1 MERNSIAFYK
11 LQIGILK
18 SSVLRLRDALNS
30 QGLYNR
36 DDRWQINRELIAQ
49 ERLMERYTLRLN
61 EVIKMEAYL
70 AEPTVQYLN
79 NKKEEQK

>member
-18 SSVLRLRDALNS
+18 SSVLRLKDALNS
-30 QGLYNR
+30 NGLYNR
-36 DDRWQINRELIAQ
+36 DDRWQINRELISQ
-49 ERLMERYTLRLN
+49 ERLIERYTIRLN
-61 EVIKMEAYL
+61 EVTKMEAYL

-79 NKKEEQK
+79 KKEEQK